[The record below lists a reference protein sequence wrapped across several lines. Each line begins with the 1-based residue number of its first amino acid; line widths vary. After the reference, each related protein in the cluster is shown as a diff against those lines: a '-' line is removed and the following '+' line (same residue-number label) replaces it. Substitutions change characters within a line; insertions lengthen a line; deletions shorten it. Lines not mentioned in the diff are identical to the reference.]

1 LDVTYPAAFLSA
13 GSTVDVDALLMSVV
27 FPLVSIFTGTVPTP
41 SDMLFTSGYTG
52 WRYTEGYADDQH
64 TDGYPG
70 RRITDGY
77 ADEQHTDGYDGHRDT
92 GGLHP

>member
-1 LDVTYPAAFLSA
+1 MSVPVASLSASATVDLDVILV
-13 GSTVDVDALLMSVV
+13 GVV
-27 FPLVSIFTGTVPTP
+27 IPLITLFTGTVPTP
-41 SDMLFTSGYTG
+41 SDMLFTLGYTG
-52 WRYTEGYADDQH
+52 RRYTEGYADDQH

-70 RRITDGY
+70 HRITDGY